1 MEEEGCKGITLIYE
15 EEEEKEG
22 KEAEEVGITHSLN
35 RIGEEDSLEQ
45 LALNDATWRPVDCL
59 LVSIRYRR

>member
-15 EEEEKEG
+15 EEEEEEG

-35 RIGEEDSLEQ
+35 RI
-45 LALNDATWRPVDCL
+45 
-59 LVSIRYRR
+59 RRRRFT